1 VRGIAGAQ
9 RELARRRRDQF
20 DDVFRIEPHDQ
31 VVDSASGRRHQ
42 LSCAG
47 VQHPHPAV
55 GEQPQRGAMNL
66 LDRSS
71 ETTRTGSNG
80 FVIARQPIGCGVPAG
95 SRSRCVVPR
104 RTGHVELA
112 DA

>member
-55 GEQPQRGAMNL
+55 GEQPQRGATNL
-66 LDRSS
+66 LDRVVGDHAHRL
-71 ETTRTGSNG
+71 ER
-80 FVIARQPIGCGVPAG
+80 IRDCPPAH
-95 SRSRCVVPR
+95 RLRCA
-104 RTGHVELA
+104 GG
-112 DA
+112 